1 MYTCG
6 LLSYIV
12 SVAEQT
18 DFSPK
23 MVPYPLPRQVFSH
36 RGTIIMILFY
46 VCISGLG
53 GLCFLFISA
62 CQAVSQC
69 FQGKT
74 KLVAL
79 SVATG
84 VIGIGGTGYPYLLK
98 ICINHFG
105 LKGTLLL
112 LGGIS
117 MNAVPLAILW
127 SPPGEKQV
135 SKVISR
141 VIQIKDKTE
150 HDTTLVEHKS
160 KKGEDSND
168 VDSHNKGDLDKTFLN
183 HEIKQ
188 PTVLTDID
196 SHNATELDAFIVP
209 ESKND
214 NTTAAVESY
223 ITINPLNKGNVHHQ
237 TCIHKKT
244 HNGNANQRT
253 KNSKKVSGL
262 FSVFLP
268 TIKYKPFFIL
278 VCCFGCVTPALNMFE
293 VLLLDV
299 LETSGLSRDSSVTSL
314 IIYNSFAI
322 PGRIFPGFV
331 NKIPRCSSGMSSVLG
346 TIISMIGAV
355 LLIFTSGYA
364 GK

>member
-1 MYTCG
+1 
-6 LLSYIV
+6 
-12 SVAEQT
+12 
-18 DFSPK
+18 
-23 MVPYPLPRQVFSH
+23 
-36 RGTIIMILFY
+36 MILFF

-135 SKVISR
+135 SR

-150 HDTTLVEHKS
+150 HDTILVEHKS
-160 KKGEDSND
+160 KKSQDPND
-168 VDSHNKGDLDKTFLN
+168 IDSHNKTDLDKTFLN
-183 HEIKQ
+183 HKIKQ
-188 PTVLTDID
+188 PPVLTDID
-196 SHNATELDAFIVP
+196 SQNTTELDAFILP
-209 ESKND
+209 ESKD
-214 NTTAAVESY
+214 ENTTAAVESH
-223 ITINPLNKGNVHHQ
+223 ITISPLNKGNAHHQ
-237 TCIHKKT
+237 TLMHNKT
-244 HNGNANQRT
+244 RNGNANQRT

-262 FSVFLP
+262 FTVFLP

-355 LLIFTSGYA
+355 LLIFTSGCA
-364 GK
+364 GKYSSVLTSNGKVWHNS